1 MIVILEENN
10 KIPIHEKENNK
21 IPIHEKENNSDT

>member
-10 KIPIHEKENNK
+10 KIAIHEKENNK